1 MAKSG
6 YPVGEGSKPRQPT
19 VPLDVRHSRVGAG
32 SGRLTTDSLGY
43 CAAMSA
49 VDGRVNGGR
58 VNGGGASHRSPAPH
72 GTPDVDELLA
82 RFRITRDRN
91 IRNEIIEAHRWLAQ
105 VVARQ
110 FSHRGEPL
118 DDLVQVATIG
128 ILKAVERF
136 DPTFGVAF
144 RTYASSTARGELR
157 RHYRDTTW
165 RMRVPRLLQERYLD
179 VNAAVDRLAG
189 VLGRSPTVDDL
200 AAHLR
205 LSPEQVIEA
214 IWVGTNYRP
223 IPLTP
228 TPADAEVNRPDG
240 SIAEGEISQER
251 GDGLEGLEQL
261 LTTVEMRAAIAAL
274 PRRDRQIVYLRYFEE
289 RTQGEIAESVGLSQV
304 HVSRLLRA
312 AVAKLRAR
320 MPDSDDGGGST
331 EGAPGS
337 DSA

>member
-1 MAKSG
+1 
-6 YPVGEGSKPRQPT
+6 
-19 VPLDVRHSRVGAG
+19 
-32 SGRLTTDSLGY
+32 
-43 CAAMSA
+43 MS
-49 VDGRVNGGR
+49 NGGR
-58 VNGGGASHRSPAPH
+58 VNGDRASERSPAPPDA
-72 GTPDVDELLA
+72 TDVDELLA
-82 RFRITRDRN
+82 RFRATRDRGT
-91 IRNEIIEAHRWLAQ
+91 RNEIIEAHRWLAQ

-136 DPTFGVAF
+136 DPSFGVAF
-144 RTYASSTARGELR
+144 RTYASSTAQGELR

-165 RMRVPRLLQERYLD
+165 RMRVPRRLQERYLD

-200 AAHLR
+200 AEHLR

-223 IPLTP
+223 LPLTSA
-228 TPADAEVNRPDG
+228 PADTDANRPEG
-240 SIAEGEISQER
+240 SVAEGEISQGR
-251 GDGLEGLEQL
+251 DDGLEGLEQL

-274 PRRDRQIVYLRYFEE
+274 PRRERQIVYLRYFEE
-289 RTQGEIAESVGLSQV
+289 RTQSEIADSMGISQV

-320 MPDSDDGGGST
+320 MPDTDDVGGST
-331 EGAPGS
+331 VGARGS
-337 DSA
+337 QST

>member
-1 MAKSG
+1 MIRSC
-6 YPVGEGSKPRQPT
+6 YPVGAGPKLRYQPT
-19 VPLDVRHSRVGAG
+19 ALSTCGDSK
-32 SGRLTTDSLGY
+32 RLTTESLGY
-43 CAAMSA
+43 RAAMVA
-49 VDGRVNGGR
+49 VDSHVNGGR
-58 VNGGGASHRSPAPH
+58 ASHRSPAPSDA
-72 GTPDVDELLA
+72 PDVDQLLA
-82 RFRITRDRN
+82 RFRLGRDRST
-91 IRNEIIEAHRWLAQ
+91 RNEIIEAHRWLAQ

-136 DPTFGVAF
+136 DPSFGVAF
-144 RTYASSTARGELR
+144 RTYASSTAQGELR

-165 RMRVPRLLQERYLD
+165 RMRVPRRLQERYLE
-179 VNAAVDRLAG
+179 VNAAGDRLAG

-200 AAHLR
+200 ADHLR

-228 TPADAEVNRPDG
+228 TPADTDANRPEG
-240 SIAEGEISQER
+240 SVAEGEISQGR
-251 GDGLEGLEQL
+251 DDGLEGLEQI

-274 PRRDRQIVYLRYFEE
+274 PRRERQIVYLRYFEE
-289 RTQGEIAESVGLSQV
+289 RTQSEIAESVGLSQV

-312 AVAKLRAR
+312 AVARLRVR
-320 MPDSDDGGGST
+320 MPSTDGST
-331 EGAPGS
+331 EGARGS
-337 DSA
+337 QPT

>member
-1 MAKSG
+1 M
-6 YPVGEGSKPRQPT
+6 V
-19 VPLDVRHSRVGAG
+19 
-32 SGRLTTDSLGY
+32 
-43 CAAMSA
+43 A
-49 VDGRVNGGR
+49 VDGRANGGR
-58 VNGGGASHRSPAPH
+58 ASHSSPALPDAS
-72 GTPDVDELLA
+72 DVDELLA
-82 RFRITRDRN
+82 RFRATRDRGT
-91 IRNEIIEAHRWLAQ
+91 RNEIIEAHRWLAQ

-136 DPTFGVAF
+136 DPSFGVTF
-144 RTYASSTARGELR
+144 RTYASSTAQGELR

-165 RMRVPRLLQERYLD
+165 RMRVPRRLQERYLD

-189 VLGRSPTVDDL
+189 ELGRSPTVDDL
-200 AAHLR
+200 AEHLR

-223 IPLTP
+223 LPLTSA
-228 TPADAEVNRPDG
+228 PADTDANRPEG
-240 SIAEGEISQER
+240 SVAEGDVSQGR
-251 GDGLEGLEQL
+251 DDGLEGLEQL

-274 PRRDRQIVYLRYFEE
+274 PRRERQIVYLRYFEE
-289 RTQGEIAESVGLSQV
+289 RTQSEIADSMGISQV

-320 MPDSDDGGGST
+320 MPDTDRPDT
-331 EGAPGS
+331 
-337 DSA
+337 DSRS

>member
-1 MAKSG
+1 
-6 YPVGEGSKPRQPT
+6 
-19 VPLDVRHSRVGAG
+19 
-32 SGRLTTDSLGY
+32 
-43 CAAMSA
+43 MSA
-49 VDGRVNGGR
+49 VDGRVNGSRVNGSR
-58 VNGGGASHRSPAPH
+58 VNGGRTSHRSPAPP
-72 GTPDVDELLA
+72 GAPDVDELLA
-82 RFRITRDRN
+82 RFRVTRDRGT
-91 IRNEIIEAHRWLAQ
+91 RNEIIETHRWLAQ

-144 RTYASSTARGELR
+144 RTYASSTAQGELR
-157 RHYRDTTW
+157 RYYRDTTW

-189 VLGRSPTVDDL
+189 LLGRSPTVDDL
-200 AAHLR
+200 GEHLR

-214 IWVGTNYRP
+214 IWVGANYRP

-228 TPADAEVNRPDG
+228 TPTDADVNRPDG
-240 SIAEGEISQER
+240 SVAAGDISQGR
-251 GDGLEGLEQL
+251 ADGLEGLEQL

-274 PRRDRQIVYLRYFEE
+274 PQRERRIVYLRYFEE
-289 RTQGEIAESVGLSQV
+289 RTQDEIAELVGLSQV

-312 AVAKLRAR
+312 AMVKLRAG
-320 MPDSDDGGGST
+320 MPNSDGGRGST
-331 EGAPGS
+331 EGSPGS
-337 DSA
+337 QRP

>member
-1 MAKSG
+1 M
-6 YPVGEGSKPRQPT
+6 
-19 VPLDVRHSRVGAG
+19 SRV
-32 SGRLTTDSLGY
+32 RLTPESPGY
-43 CAAMSA
+43 GAAMVA
-49 VDGRVNGGR
+49 VDGRANGGR
-58 VNGGGASHRSPAPH
+58 ASHSSPALPDAS
-72 GTPDVDELLA
+72 DVDELLA
-82 RFRITRDRN
+82 RFRATRDRGT
-91 IRNEIIEAHRWLAQ
+91 RNEIIEAHRWLAQ

-136 DPTFGVAF
+136 DPSFGVTF
-144 RTYASSTARGELR
+144 RTYASSTAQGELR

-165 RMRVPRLLQERYLD
+165 RMRVPRRLQERYLD

-189 VLGRSPTVDDL
+189 ELGRSPTVDDL
-200 AAHLR
+200 AEHLR

-223 IPLTP
+223 LPLTSA
-228 TPADAEVNRPDG
+228 PADTDANRPEG
-240 SIAEGEISQER
+240 SVAEGDVSQGR
-251 GDGLEGLEQL
+251 DDGLEGLEQL

-274 PRRDRQIVYLRYFEE
+274 PRRERQIVYLRYFEE
-289 RTQGEIAESVGLSQV
+289 RTQSEIADSMGISQV

-320 MPDSDDGGGST
+320 MPDTDRPDT
-331 EGAPGS
+331 
-337 DSA
+337 DSRS